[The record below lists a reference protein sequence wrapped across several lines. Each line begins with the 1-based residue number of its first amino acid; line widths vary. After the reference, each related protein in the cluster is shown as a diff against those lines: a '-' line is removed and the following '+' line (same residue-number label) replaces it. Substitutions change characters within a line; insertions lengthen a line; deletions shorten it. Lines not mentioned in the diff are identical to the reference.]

1 MTMKALALSAIAG
14 CVALGTPVLALA
26 DTTAVSPPSDAAKT
40 TLVCRAPSAPDQPNA
55 LYGNVALLCTSAKQS
70 VAISAR
76 PVQKAFVQQR
86 DDQSWV
92 YDIFMLDHFNGGGGD
107 GGG

>member
-1 MTMKALALSAIAG
+1 MKTLVLSAITA
-14 CVALGTPVLALA
+14 CVALGTPALALA
-26 DTTAVSPPSDAAKT
+26 DTAAAVSQPSDGAKT
-40 TLVCRAPSAPDQPNA
+40 TLVCRAPSATEQQNA

-70 VAISAR
+70 VGMSKAA
-76 PVQKAFVQQR
+76 PVQKYSVQQR

-92 YDIFMLDHFNGGGGD
+92 YDIFMLDHSRGGD